1 MTDAIYWSTFESREV
16 LPVLSELVAEWQAT
30 EDDTAEQDEAASRVF
45 EFVCDVVDDADEDAD
60 NMAGARSNGFAAM
73 ANALD
78 YWQSCVMARNFH
90 KANSARAL
98 VVWEASQYVRR
109 S

>member
-1 MTDAIYWSTFESREV
+1 MSGAIYWSTFESREV

-30 EDDTAEQDEAASRVF
+30 EDDTLARDDAAGRVF
-45 EFVCDVVDDADEDAD
+45 DFVCDVIDEADDEAESL
-60 NMAGARSNGFAAM
+60 AGARSNGFAAM